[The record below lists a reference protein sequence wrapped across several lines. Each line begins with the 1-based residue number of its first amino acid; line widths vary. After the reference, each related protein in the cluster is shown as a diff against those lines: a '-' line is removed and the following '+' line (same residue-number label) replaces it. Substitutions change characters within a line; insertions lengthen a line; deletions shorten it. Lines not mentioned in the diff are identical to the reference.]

1 MSVVSLGPVVFSSG
15 WNPQLIEGP
24 SDEPYV
30 VEHRV
35 PNRVGGHIE
44 YVGKRLSNYQIIGF
58 IAPNGNLNESQA
70 VALVSGGG
78 LMTRNADQAKDFLL
92 GMRGSGVHVLN
103 VESTLEL
110 SGNRLMYE
118 ADLFAIMSETFVF
131 EPGHSY
137 PYYPFTIDLKRAN
150 YNTYGNSSGNSDWVN
165 GLSGFIRSW
174 RLPFPSAPKEETINA
189 LGFYAGEI
197 FSGAGQ
203 AKLAVY
209 NSADALQAQTASQ
222 IVHSGWNYFPIHPSF
237 AATSGHDFKLAMKG
251 NNISG
256 LLFGFWINFSAGD
269 AATSGREEFMSGVV
283 YSDAFPAT
291 YTPSASVSGQT
302 LRIVMAGI

>member
-1 MSVVSLGPVVFSSG
+1 MSVVSLGPFVFSSG

-24 SDEPYV
+24 LDEPHV

-58 IAPNGNLNESQA
+58 LAPNGNLNESQA
-70 VALVSGGG
+70 GALVSGGG

-92 GMRGSGVHVLN
+92 GMRGSGAHVLN

-118 ADLFAIMSETFVF
+118 TDLFLIMSETFVF

-137 PYYPFTIDLKRAN
+137 PYYPFTIDIKRAN
-150 YNTYGNSSGNSDWVN
+150 YNTYGNSSGGSDWAN

-174 RLPFPSAPKEETINA
+174 QLPTLSAPKQEPINA
-189 LGFYAGEI
+189 LGFFAGEI

-209 NSADALQAQTASQ
+209 SQGNALQAQTASQ

-237 AATSGHDFKLAMKG
+237 IAISGDNYKLAIKG

-256 LLFGFWINFSAGD
+256 LLF
-269 AATSGREEFMSGVV
+269 
-283 YSDAFPAT
+283 
-291 YTPSASVSGQT
+291 
-302 LRIVMAGI
+302 